1 MSRRLERV
9 NELLRE
15 ELGVLLARGLNDPR
29 IPLLVTV
36 TRVETSSDLRYSSVY
51 VSIKGDKDEQGNAL
65 AGLQSATGF
74 IQRMLRPSLRLKYVP
89 FINFRLDHSF
99 EDMTSLIMDM
109 ENISYNEGRDRE

>member
-51 VSIKGDKDEQGNAL
+51 VSIMGDKDEQGNAL

-89 FINFRLDHSF
+89 FINFQ
-99 EDMTSLIMDM
+99 I
-109 ENISYNEGRDRE
+109 YCP